1 MLRRFHSVDNL
12 CTYIENARQVTNLDT
27 QIARREKDLEVLEQL
42 QGIYEKLGCM
52 NMLEVSAEEHT
63 TISIELALLKLS
75 RNSVERKLLE
85 FELGTLLE
93 D

>member
-1 MLRRFHSVDNL
+1 M
-12 CTYIENARQVTNLDT
+12 TNLDT

-52 NMLEVSAEEHT
+52 NMLEVSAEEYT

>member
-1 MLRRFHSVDNL
+1 M
-12 CTYIENARQVTNLDT
+12 ENLDT
-27 QIARREKDLEVLEQL
+27 QIAHKETDLEILEQL

-52 NMLEVSAEEHT
+52 NMLEASAEEHT
-63 TISIELALLKLS
+63 TTSIELARLKLS

>member
-12 CTYIENARQVTNLDT
+12 GTYIENARQMKNLDT
-27 QIARREKDLEVLEQL
+27 QIARREKDLEALEQL
-42 QGIYEKLGCM
+42 QGVYEKLGCM
-52 NMLEVSAEEHT
+52 NMLEVSAEEYT

>member
-1 MLRRFHSVDNL
+1 MK
-12 CTYIENARQVTNLDT
+12 NLDT

-52 NMLEVSAEEHT
+52 NMLEVSAEEYT

>member
-1 MLRRFHSVDNL
+1 M
-12 CTYIENARQVTNLDT
+12 TNLDT

>member
-1 MLRRFHSVDNL
+1 M
-12 CTYIENARQVTNLDT
+12 TNLDT
-27 QIARREKDLEVLEQL
+27 QIARREKDLEALEQL
-42 QGIYEKLGCM
+42 QGVYEKLGCM

>member
-1 MLRRFHSVDNL
+1 M
-12 CTYIENARQVTNLDT
+12 TNLDT
-27 QIARREKDLEVLEQL
+27 QIARREKDLEALEQL
-42 QGIYEKLGCM
+42 QGIYEKLGCR

>member
-1 MLRRFHSVDNL
+1 M
-12 CTYIENARQVTNLDT
+12 TNLDT

-52 NMLEVSAEEHT
+52 NMLEVSAEEYT
-63 TISIELALLKLS
+63 TISIELTLLKLS